1 MEQDYFHTSSATRFL
16 FPIDGDHV
24 NEGDGEL
31 RAGQLFLPVTVR
43 AAAGAEVTVNGIRA
57 TGEGEEY
64 RAVLPI
70 HKGMSVL
77 CAKNLTD
84 GTEDTV
90 RIFYRAGCYRRY
102 RISSDDNIL
111 FLADLNSHPE
121 YTSIFDNPYL
131 ALYRK
136 AHERY
141 DAKVHLNLFY
151 SFPATPAERFSSE
164 RPYFDLSM
172 MTDRYKAEFEA
183 NADWLRLSF
192 HARQD
197 LPAHPY
203 QKADAATILADYRA
217 VRREVIRFAGE
228 RTFSGDVTT
237 IHFGTVTREGVRA
250 LRDAGHRAL
259 MGLFELSAKGE
270 PSVAYYAE
278 KELAA
283 HIGARD
289 FFTDTHEGITF
300 GRIDFVANLGTLDA
314 VREKTRDAISDPH
327 RGGFVSFMIHEQ
339 FFHGDYIVPLCDFE
353 ARVLEP
359 ARMLYEAGYRGAH
372 IREVLPEG

>member
-1 MEQDYFHTSSATRFL
+1 MEKDYFHTASATRFL

-31 RAGQLFLPVTVR
+31 REGHLLLPVTVR

-57 TGEGEEY
+57 TGEGEDF
-64 RAVLPI
+64 RAVI
-70 HKGMSVL
+70 EIGEGMSTL

-131 ALYRK
+131 AIYRK

-151 SFPATPAERFSSE
+151 AFPASSSEKFSSA
-164 RPYFDLSM
+164 RPPFDLSM

-183 NADWLRLSF
+183 NSDWLRFSF

-203 QKADAATILADYRA
+203 READAATVLADYEA
-217 VRREVIRFAGE
+217 VRRETIRFAGA
-228 RTFSGDVTT
+228 RTFAEDVTT
-237 IHFGTVTREGVRA
+237 IHWGTVTREGVRA
-250 LRDAGHRAL
+250 LRKAGHRAL
-259 MGLFELSAKGE
+259 MGIFEFSAKGE
-270 PSVAYYAE
+270 PVVSYYAP
-278 KELAA
+278 KELVS

-289 FFTDTHEGITF
+289 FFTDMDEGITF
-300 GRIDFVANLGTLDA
+300 GRIDLVTNNGTLDT
-314 VREKTRDAISDPH
+314 VIEKARDVIRDPH

-339 FFHGDYIVPLCDFE
+339 YFHGDYVVPLADFE

-372 IREVLPEG
+372 IREMLPDC

>member
-1 MEQDYFHTSSATRFL
+1 MEKDYFHTASATRFL

-31 RAGQLFLPVTVR
+31 RAGHLLLPVTVR
-43 AAAGAEVTVNGIRA
+43 AARGAEVTVNGIRA
-57 TGEGEEY
+57 TGEGEDFH
-64 RAVLPI
+64 AVI
-70 HKGMSVL
+70 EIGEGMSTL
-77 CAKNLTD
+77 CAQNLTN
-84 GTEDTV
+84 GTCDTV

-102 RISSDDNIL
+102 RISSDDNVI

-131 ALYRK
+131 AVYRK

-141 DAKVHLNLFY
+141 GAKVHLNLFY
-151 SFPATPAERFSSE
+151 SLAATPSEKFSAER
-164 RPYFDLSM
+164 PAFDLSM

-183 NADWLRLSF
+183 NSDWLRLSF

-203 QKADAATILADYRA
+203 READAATVLADYEA

-228 RTFSGDVTT
+228 RTFAGDVTT
-237 IHFGTVTREGVRA
+237 IHWGTVTREGVRA

-259 MGLFELSAKGE
+259 MGYFELSAKGD
-270 PSVAYYAE
+270 PVVSYYAE
-278 KELAA
+278 QELVR

-289 FFTDTHEGITF
+289 FFTDMGEGITF
-300 GRIDFVANLGTLDA
+300 GRIDFVTNIGTLDEI
-314 VREKTRDAISDPH
+314 VKKTRAVINDPH

-339 FFHGDYIVPLCDFE
+339 FFYGDYIVPLADFE

-372 IREVLPEG
+372 IRDVLPEG